1 MLKRFRIFVRDNRG
15 ATAIEYALLASLI
28 AVAAIVAMNSLGSN
42 LNTTYSKVSN
52 ELGGA
57 RPVF

>member
-1 MLKRFRIFVRDNRG
+1 MFKRLAILVRDTRG

-28 AVAAIVAMNSLGSN
+28 AVAAVVAMNSLGSN

-52 ELGGA
+52 ELG
-57 RPVF
+57 

>member
-1 MLKRFRIFVRDNRG
+1 MLKRFRICVRDIRG

-52 ELGGA
+52 ELG
-57 RPVF
+57 